1 MFYII
6 PSYSFLT
13 YINKIHEI
21 VLLTIWGWG
30 SEALGES
37 FIEYDP
43 TIVELAVK
51 QKDVKKVHGDVTG
64 NVSEEE
70 IPKKRKK
77 KQSDKLV
84 INPEKSWF
92 EINVI
97 DKNIRERKE
106 MEERIGLTRIVQEL
120 RNSADH
126 ANVDKD
132 RIIRIPVRKF
142 CL

>member
-1 MFYII
+1 ME
-6 PSYSFLT
+6 
-13 YINKIHEI
+13 K
-21 VLLTIWGWG
+21 V
-30 SEALGES
+30 LGES
-37 FIEYDP
+37 LIEDDP
-43 TIVELAVK
+43 AIVELAVK

-106 MEERIGLTRIVQEL
+106 TKERIGLTRIVQEL
-120 RNSADH
+120 RNRQLEYKID
-126 ANVDKD
+126 
-132 RIIRIPVRKF
+132 IILP
-142 CL
+142 

>member
-21 VLLTIWGWG
+21 VLLARVRDSSSITQLFLG
-30 SEALGES
+30 SEVLGES
-37 FIEYDP
+37 LIEDDP
-43 TIVELAVK
+43 AIVELAVK

-77 KQSDKLV
+77 KQSDKFV

-97 DKNIRERKE
+97 DK
-106 MEERIGLTRIVQEL
+106 TCV
-120 RNSADH
+120 
-126 ANVDKD
+126 
-132 RIIRIPVRKF
+132 
-142 CL
+142 

>member
-1 MFYII
+1 M
-6 PSYSFLT
+6 
-13 YINKIHEI
+13 
-21 VLLTIWGWG
+21 
-30 SEALGES
+30 
-37 FIEYDP
+37 IEEDP
-43 TIVELAVK
+43 AIVELAVK

-106 MEERIGLTRIVQEL
+106 MEERIGLTRMVQEL
-120 RNSADH
+120 RNN
-126 ANVDKD
+126 ANHVNIDKD
-132 RIIRIPVRKF
+132 NYNSSEE
-142 CL
+142 L